1 MSRKVRWGIIS
12 TARINRRVAP
22 GITVSPITQLIGIA
36 SRDLTRAE
44 QAAQTF
50 GAQKAFGSYEALL
63 ASEDIDAVYISLPNS
78 LHAEWII

>member
-22 GITVSPITQLIGIA
+22 GIKVSPITQLIGIA

-44 QAAQTF
+44 QAAQKF

-63 ASEDIDAVYISLPNS
+63 ASEDIDAAYISLSNS
-78 LHAEWII
+78 LHAE